1 MNYNSKNLKV
11 ISSSKSTSKSPSKS
25 PYELPSNYIN
35 STNISGIDTYGSKT
49 DQSQVEKSYG
59 HPTVSRYRCCD
70 EIPYLGTPKDL
81 LESEPA
87 SISGYGFSQYSDIKK
102 YNLISNKNIE
112 KINKE
117 IEENNINVDDTFDR
131 KYREKKNRNA
141 NLGKDVISY
150 RIKSSKE

>member
-59 HPTVSRYRCCD
+59 HPTVSRYRC
-70 EIPYLGTPKDL
+70 
-81 LESEPA
+81 
-87 SISGYGFSQYSDIKK
+87 
-102 YNLISNKNIE
+102 
-112 KINKE
+112 
-117 IEENNINVDDTFDR
+117 
-131 KYREKKNRNA
+131 
-141 NLGKDVISY
+141 
-150 RIKSSKE
+150 